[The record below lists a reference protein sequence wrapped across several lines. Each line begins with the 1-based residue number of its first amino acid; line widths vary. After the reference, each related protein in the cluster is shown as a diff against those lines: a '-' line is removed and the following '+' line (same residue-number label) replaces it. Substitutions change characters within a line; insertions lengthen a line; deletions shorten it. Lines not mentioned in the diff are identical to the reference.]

1 MLIYRPILEQRGLT
15 VSADALAT
23 AIPAL
28 VEPVKDIISISLCED
43 IASPTVG
50 PSPLTRL
57 NTPAGTPA
65 SSRISANKI
74 AFKGA
79 ISDGFK
85 TIVQPAAR
93 AGATLQVI

>member
-1 MLIYRPILEQRGLT
+1 M
-15 VSADALAT
+15 
-23 AIPAL
+23 
-28 VEPVKDIISISLCED
+28 KDIISISLCED
-43 IASPTVG
+43 IASPTIG
-50 PSPLTRL
+50 PSPLTKL

-65 SSRISANKI
+65 SSNISANKM

-79 ISDGFK
+79 ISDGFN